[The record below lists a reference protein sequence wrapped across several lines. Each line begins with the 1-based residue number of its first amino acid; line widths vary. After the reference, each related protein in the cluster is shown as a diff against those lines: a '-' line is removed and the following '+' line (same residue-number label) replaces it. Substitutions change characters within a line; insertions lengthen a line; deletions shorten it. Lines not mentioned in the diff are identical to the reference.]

1 MRIIS
6 VLNQKGGVGKT
17 TTSVNLA
24 VGYAND
30 GYKVLLIDADPQGNA
45 SRCFFDDYHKL
56 DYNKFAEFS
65 VEDRTDQ
72 YETANELRKML
83 LSYTN
88 KKDINDLLQ
97 KEADAEECIHSTKVE
112 SLDIV
117 PSFGARLIETV
128 TFLQNNGAQGKPVYN
143 VLKGSLRKALKKNG
157 YDLVIIDNA
166 PTFNLIT
173 VNSLYASDEILI
185 PLKVGIYELDGFVS
199 TCKEISNF
207 NDAYGKDIDF
217 KILITMMQRGNRP
230 DYKKFV
236 EEIRYLFP
244 DRVYQATIGY
254 QDAVVNRT
262 SMKQEFLVNHDSNV
276 GDDYRSLVKELE
288 EENMKE
294 AQ

>member
-56 DYNKFAEFS
+56 DYNKFAEFN

-72 YETANELRKML
+72 YETASELRKML

-97 KEADAEECIHSTKVE
+97 KEADAEECIHPTKVE
-112 SLDIV
+112 NLDIV

-128 TFLQNNGAQGKPVYN
+128 ASLQTAGSKGAPVYN
-143 VLKGSLRKALKKNG
+143 VLTRSLRKALRKNG

-166 PTFNLIT
+166 PTFNLVT

-199 TCKEISNF
+199 TVKEISNF
-207 NDAYGKDIDF
+207 NDVYSKDIDF

-230 DYKKFV
+230 DY
-236 EEIRYLFP
+236 
-244 DRVYQATIGY
+244 
-254 QDAVVNRT
+254 
-262 SMKQEFLVNHDSNV
+262 
-276 GDDYRSLVKELE
+276 
-288 EENMKE
+288 
-294 AQ
+294 

>member
-56 DYNKFAEFS
+56 DYNKFAEFN

-72 YETANELRKML
+72 YATANELRKML

-112 SLDIV
+112 NLDIV

-166 PTFNLIT
+166 PTW
-173 VNSLYASDEILI
+173 
-185 PLKVGIYELDGFVS
+185 G
-199 TCKEISNF
+199 
-207 NDAYGKDIDF
+207 
-217 KILITMMQRGNRP
+217 
-230 DYKKFV
+230 
-236 EEIRYLFP
+236 
-244 DRVYQATIGY
+244 
-254 QDAVVNRT
+254 
-262 SMKQEFLVNHDSNV
+262 
-276 GDDYRSLVKELE
+276 
-288 EENMKE
+288 
-294 AQ
+294 